1 MHSQLERCRSGR
13 SGRTRHAVNGQLFRG
28 FESLSL
34 RKGQLGLRGFSFTE
48 AFFLFVSI
56 LGLARKEAYKQKK
69 WLKEPRNPVA
79 KVCREARGNEGI
91 GVTKRATAR
100 AVANSS
106 LSPPQKTSLQT
117 LCEERGM
124 AFGLPNTNNPP
135 QPLL

>member
-1 MHSQLERCRSGR
+1 
-13 SGRTRHAVNGQLFRG
+13 V
-28 FESLSL
+28 
-34 RKGQLGLRGFSFTE
+34 
-48 AFFLFVSI
+48 
-56 LGLARKEAYKQKK
+56 LARKEAYKQKK

-91 GVTKRATAR
+91 GVTKRASAR

-106 LSPPQKTSLQT
+106 LKPPQKTSLQT

-124 AFGLPNTNNPP
+124 AFGLPNTDNPP